1 MKYMIPALAL
11 CAALAACNQPAAS
24 GNNSAAPAADT
35 ATAMT
40 AVKAAEAELLAAMKA
55 KDAKRVAAAYASDA
69 EIMNPGMA
77 PGTAADMA
85 KSFDD
90 PAFALDF
97 TNTRTDVAASGDF
110 AYTRGT
116 FNVTFTN
123 PETKKVEAMSGN
135 YVTVYKKQADG
146 SWKAVQDI
154 ATPGPA
160 KS

>member
-1 MKYMIPALAL
+1 MCAGFHLGPAGE
-11 CAALAACNQPAAS
+11 PAAT
-24 GNNSAAPAADT
+24 GNNAAAPAADA
-35 ATAMT
+35 ATA
-40 AVKAAEAELLAAMKA
+40 AAEVKAAEAELLAAMKA
-55 KDAKRVAAAYASDA
+55 KDAKRVTAAYASDA

-77 PGTAADMA
+77 PGTGADMA

-90 PAFALDF
+90 PAFTLDF
-97 TNTRTDVAASGDF
+97 TNTRTDVAASGDM

-116 FNVTFTN
+116 FDVTFTN
-123 PETKKVEAMSGN
+123 PETRKVEAMSGN